1 MRKKIVVELRFIDIQ
16 AVSDFPHGANVERGI
31 WISPIQLLAQVA
43 DMKTYRIVF
52 VSCGE
57 IAPDLFVNL
66 CIGQHTAFI
75 GGQQQ
80 ENPIFFCGKLNLLSI
95 PKNLSSAWKNLK
107 TGERY
112 HRLLVDL
119 DFFYLRVVFED
130 RQNLLQNF
138 RISFVQIQNYD
149 SSDDITAFPLSLRV
163 AFSRSK
169 VSLLTTCSIR
179 QASRSA
185 VTGSTPAAT
194 SISVKKRCFS

>member
-16 AVSDFPHGANVERGI
+16 TVSDFPHGANVERGI

-52 VSCGE
+52 VSCSE

-66 CIGQHTAFI
+66 CVGQHTAFV

-95 PKNLSSAWKNLK
+95 PKNLSSAWKDLK
-107 TGERY
+107 TRERY

-149 SSDDITAFPLSLRV
+149 SSDDITAFSLC
-163 AFSRSK
+163 
-169 VSLLTTCSIR
+169 L
-179 QASRSA
+179 
-185 VTGSTPAAT
+185 
-194 SISVKKRCFS
+194 

>member
-66 CIGQHTAFI
+66 CVGQHTAFV

-80 ENPIFFCGKLNLLSI
+80 ENPIFLGGKLNLLASL
-95 PKNLSSAWKNLK
+95 KDLSSA
-107 TGERY
+107 
-112 HRLLVDL
+112 
-119 DFFYLRVVFED
+119 
-130 RQNLLQNF
+130 
-138 RISFVQIQNYD
+138 
-149 SSDDITAFPLSLRV
+149 
-163 AFSRSK
+163 
-169 VSLLTTCSIR
+169 
-179 QASRSA
+179 
-185 VTGSTPAAT
+185 
-194 SISVKKRCFS
+194 

>member
-1 MRKKIVVELRFIDIQ
+1 MVKLWFIDIQ
-16 AVSDFPHGANVERGI
+16 AVSDLSHRANVEWGI

-43 DMKTYRIVF
+43 DMKTYCIVLI
-52 VSCGE
+52 SCGE

-66 CIGQHTAFI
+66 CIGQHMAFI

-80 ENPIFFCGKLNLLSI
+80 ENPIFFCGKLNLLAI
-95 PKNLSSAWKNLK
+95 PKDLSSAWKDLK
-107 TGERY
+107 TRERY

-149 SSDDITAFPLSLRV
+149 SSDDITAFSFSL
-163 AFSRSK
+163 
-169 VSLLTTCSIR
+169 
-179 QASRSA
+179 
-185 VTGSTPAAT
+185 
-194 SISVKKRCFS
+194 

>member
-1 MRKKIVVELRFIDIQ
+1 MVELRFIDIQ

-43 DMKTYRIVF
+43 DMKTYCIVLI
-52 VSCGE
+52 SCGE

-66 CIGQHTAFI
+66 CIGQHMAFI

-95 PKNLSSAWKNLK
+95 PKDLSSARKNLK

-112 HRLLVDL
+112 HRFFVDL

-138 RISFVQIQNYD
+138 RISFV
-149 SSDDITAFPLSLRV
+149 
-163 AFSRSK
+163 
-169 VSLLTTCSIR
+169 
-179 QASRSA
+179 
-185 VTGSTPAAT
+185 AAPK
-194 SISVKKRCFS
+194 S

>member
-16 AVSDFPHGANVERGI
+16 TVSDFPHGASVERGI

-43 DMKTYRIVF
+43 DMKTYCIVLI
-52 VSCGE
+52 SCGE

-66 CIGQHTAFI
+66 CIGQHMAFI

-95 PKNLSSAWKNLK
+95 PKDLSSARKNLK

-112 HRLLVDL
+112 HRFFVDL

-149 SSDDITAFPLSLRV
+149 SSDDITAFSFSL
-163 AFSRSK
+163 
-169 VSLLTTCSIR
+169 
-179 QASRSA
+179 
-185 VTGSTPAAT
+185 
-194 SISVKKRCFS
+194 